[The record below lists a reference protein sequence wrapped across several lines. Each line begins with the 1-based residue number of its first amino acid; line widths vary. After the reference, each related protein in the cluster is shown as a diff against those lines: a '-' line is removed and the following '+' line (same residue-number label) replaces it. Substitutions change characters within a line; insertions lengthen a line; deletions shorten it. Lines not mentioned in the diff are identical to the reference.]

1 MKNLSESSKLIINR
15 KRIINNLQNKIDYH
29 NSMSQLYSQKL
40 TSVDSDDTSSY
51 TKFRVNSWRHKK
63 QAKDLEFKLQKQ
75 LKILD
80 RLNKNVVTEA
90 VEDQTQQEDG
100 QQPQPVQNPKTLSK
114 MSFSS
119 IFKPFNIMGMSIRT
133 RNRLMVDFSNRM
145 AKINNLSAD
154 LTKRISLNTQSKSKD
169 QLKLKYCN
177 LAYKLHHEFAN
188 KTIFWKSRN
197 PLLRSAN
204 FIQLKEQ
211 YTRSLFALE
220 QAYRREE
227 LGLEA
232 ANMEEY

>member
-29 NSMSQLYSQKL
+29 NSMSQMYSEKL
-40 TSVDSDDTSSY
+40 SNADSDDDNSY

-63 QAKDLEFKLQKQ
+63 QAKELESKLQKQ

-90 VEDQTQQEDG
+90 AVNQTQQQSEP
-100 QQPQPVQNPKTLSK
+100 QPQINQYNGIK
-114 MSFSS
+114 MAFSS
-119 IFKPFNIMGMSIRT
+119 IFKPFNITGMSIKT
-133 RNRLMVDFSNRM
+133 RNRLMADFSNRM
-145 AKINNLSAD
+145 ARINNLAAE
-154 LTKRISLNTQSKSKD
+154 LTKRVNLNTQSKSKD

-197 PLLRSAN
+197 PLLMNAN

-220 QAYRREE
+220 QAYKREE

-232 ANMEEY
+232 VDTQEY

>member
-1 MKNLSESSKLIINR
+1 MKNLLESSKLIINR

-29 NSMSQLYSQKL
+29 KSMSQMYSEKL
-40 TSVDSDDTSSY
+40 TSVDSDDAARY
-51 TKFRVNSWRHKK
+51 TKFRVNSWRHNK
-63 QAKDLEFKLQKQ
+63 QAKELEMKLQKQ

-80 RLNKNVVTEA
+80 KLNKSVVTEA
-90 VEDQTQQEDG
+90 VEDQNSEQEF
-100 QQPQPVQNPKTLSK
+100 QQPQNPNTLNK
-114 MSFSS
+114 ISFSS
-119 IFKPFNIMGMSIRT
+119 IFKPFNIMGMSIRS
-133 RNRLMVDFSNRM
+133 RSRLMQDFSNRM
-145 AKINNLSAD
+145 AKINNLAAD
-154 LTKRISLNTQSKSKD
+154 LTKKIHMDTQNKSKD

-177 LAYKLHHEFAN
+177 LAYNLHHEFAN

>member
-29 NSMSQLYSQKL
+29 NSMSQMYSEKL
-40 TSVDSDDTSSY
+40 TNTDSDDNNSC

-63 QAKDLEFKLQKQ
+63 QAKELESKLQKQ

-90 VEDQTQQEDG
+90 VVNQTQQQEAG
-100 QQPQPVQNPKTLSK
+100 PQPQINQYNGIK
-114 MSFSS
+114 MAFSS
-119 IFKPFNIMGMSIRT
+119 IFKPFNIAGMSIKT
-133 RNRLMVDFSNRM
+133 RNRLMADFSNRM
-145 AKINNLSAD
+145 ARINNLAAE
-154 LTKRISLNTQSKSKD
+154 LTKRVNLNTKSKSKD

-188 KTIFWKSRN
+188 KIIFWKSRN
-197 PLLRSAN
+197 PLLMNAN

-220 QAYRREE
+220 QAYKREE

-232 ANMEEY
+232 VDTQEY